1 MAKKSIFKRG
11 FKANAERLAK
21 QYREE
26 LSIHPCAPLCAFKL
40 ASHLN
45 IPVYNATVF
54 LDSPEDLNLLSNNCE
69 WSALTMTTKANN
81 RIIIHNE
88 FHSEM
93 RQQSNIMHELA
104 HIICNHQHNQ
114 VEYDFD
120 IPFGMR
126 EFNELQEEEAKY
138 LGATLQLATP
148 GLLWA
153 NKRNMTHEEISQY
166 FNASQEMVTYRL
178 NVTGIGK
185 RVFSNRK
192 LA

>member
-11 FKANAERLAK
+11 FKANAERMAK

-45 IPVYNATVF
+45 IPVYNATEF
-54 LDSPEDLNLLSNNCE
+54 LNSPEDLKLLSNNCE
-69 WSALTMTTKANN
+69 WSALTMTTKSNN

-104 HIICNHQHNQ
+104 HIICDHQHNQ
-114 VEYDFD
+114 VEYAFD

-153 NKRNMTHEEISQY
+153 NKRNMTHEEISQH

-178 NVTGIGK
+178 NVTGI
-185 RVFSNRK
+185 NRRRY
-192 LA
+192 A